1 MCSSLAQSNRAW
13 SRCRSQL
20 GRAGAGGCSHQSGAA
35 TAPIMDLWSTAVPL
49 LHCFLRVLGMG
60 VQNKTHGSLCVSCCV
75 VIINL
80 SYHGTAYHSKH
91 VPTAV
96 PVPWYLRYLPYIP
109 TYTNIPYVH
118 RSQLA
123 NCTPCDE
130 SALCLS
136 YLRTGKESAQPPWFH
151 NACDN
156 SFFSSR

>member
-1 MCSSLAQSNRAW
+1 MQLARSVQPGLKQVQVSTRA
-13 SRCRSQL
+13 SRCRRLLTSVRRGHGADYGPL
-20 GRAGAGGCSHQSGAA
+20 VDGRALVALLSACAGNGCA
-35 TAPIMDLWSTAVPL
+35 
-49 LHCFLRVLGMG
+49 
-60 VQNKTHGSLCVSCCV
+60 KTHGSLCVSCCV